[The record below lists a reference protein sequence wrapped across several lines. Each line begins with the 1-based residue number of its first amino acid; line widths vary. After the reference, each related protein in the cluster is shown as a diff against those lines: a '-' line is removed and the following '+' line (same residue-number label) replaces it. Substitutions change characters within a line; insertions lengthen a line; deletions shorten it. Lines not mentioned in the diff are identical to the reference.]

1 MIKEEYKYLE
11 IGLLINFGAKS
22 LEFKRIINKK
32 FNQQGQRP
40 NS

>member
-1 MIKEEYKYLE
+1 MIKEEYKYSE